1 MSHQVKRLSVVISD
15 ELDEL
20 IDELAHEARTSR
32 TEVVRR
38 ALAVMKA
45 FKQQKEVG
53 RNHIGF
59 VKDPRN
65 LDAEIVNVL

>member
-1 MSHQVKRLSVVISD
+1 MSNQVKRLSVVISD
-15 ELDEL
+15 ELDDL
-20 IDELAHEARTSR
+20 IDELAAEARTSR

-45 FKQQKEVG
+45 FKQQKAIG

-59 VKDPRN
+59 VKDPQK